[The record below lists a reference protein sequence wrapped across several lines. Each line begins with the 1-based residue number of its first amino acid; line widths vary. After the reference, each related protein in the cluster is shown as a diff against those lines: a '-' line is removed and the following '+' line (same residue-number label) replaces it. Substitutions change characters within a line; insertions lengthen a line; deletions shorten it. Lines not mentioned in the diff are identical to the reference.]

1 MVLPTAPPASL
12 SVSQILTECGIAPA
26 TQKRLSNDLFPLV
39 GGTAGATCSLAAS
52 FSGKSAYTPRL
63 YVTLAYNTSIAA
75 SSTDGI

>member
-12 SVSQILTECGIAPA
+12 SVSQILTEFSITAG

-52 FSGKSAYTPRL
+52 FSGKSSVPPVPRIPDCACRRGL
-63 YVTLAYNTSIAA
+63 CPPGN
-75 SSTDGI
+75 ST